1 MYRSFH
7 QTPVKT
13 ARFEKYQTIFLSKI
27 GPDNILTLHLN
38 HILRYRGF
46 HGTTF
51 TFQYGLGTLPTYFIS
66 ASSCFI
72 LLIAFNSLFYWPIV
86 LFSVIKKKTK
96 TKQNN
101 LWFCVPFSPALL
113 MPNKLFQQGVDTECW
128 KWPSTSCNLESCMRP
143 SKIMYIMH
151 FFLFFS
157 VDTLNYVHWCP
168 ACSDPSATVILKAS
182 PCFVHTARVT
192 TAGEEAPAWTG
203 PTKSVCACRLWQR
216 FW

>member
-1 MYRSFH
+1 M
-7 QTPVKT
+7 
-13 ARFEKYQTIFLSKI
+13 ARLSHSSTVLA
-27 GPDNILTLHLN
+27 PCL
-38 HILRYRGF
+38 HILY
-46 HGTTF
+46 
-51 TFQYGLGTLPTYFIS
+51 Q
-66 ASSCFI
+66 
-72 LLIAFNSLFYWPIV
+72 LLHVLFYWLHLIHFFIDQ
-86 LFSVIKKKTK
+86 LYFSALLKKKPK

-128 KWPSTSCNLESCMRP
+128 KWPSTSCNLESRMRP

-203 PTKSVCACRLWQR
+203 PTKSVCACRLWQC